1 LGDTVWLKEKV
12 GDMEL
17 GLEARVVELVT
28 SHNNPEDDQ
37 VTFTNF
43 KEISTA
49 DSEDVLALR
58 DMINQIQNQQ
68 DQINQVVVQVTEDI
82 TVLQQGQEGTI
93 EQLGDVP
100 SVSVG

>member
-1 LGDTVWLKEKV
+1 
-12 GDMEL
+12 
-17 GLEARVVELVT
+17 
-28 SHNNPEDDQ
+28 NNPEDDQ

-82 TVLQQGQEGTI
+82 TVLQQGQEGII
-93 EQLGDVP
+93 EQLGEVP
-100 SVSVG
+100 SVSVGDTPNPNPKEGDIWFLDAVDPETG